1 MASKSVYQEYNQDAL
16 KHFNLEEN
24 PFYGVFSSNEI
35 HDVLITQDATTFDK
49 IVEIVTTNTNSN
61 IDLTKYKKA
70 FILPKCPVST
80 DRIKEACK
88 EHKITVT
95 NDYEKAD
102 FVITHDEVYKKFS
115 NGEKILTSVMLYK
128 LWNYEAFPGTGN
140 YVGFVD
146 RYYDETGN
154 SIVWDARLDELCSS
168 HRIDDPESMYDEW
181 VIPGLSLNVAHLIDT
196 GELDVID
203 VNDVLCQSANKI
215 ELTESLV
222 DDISGWMQSYNE
234 ENYSLVAKV
243 LPTIRSDKKPHLLWQ
258 LAQNI
263 YSQMY
268 RFNRDKDVQ
277 YWADT
282 TNFGKL
288 YHYTAQSMILHLEK
302 EEKLDSESF
311 RYLEPIVRKE
321 ITIYNR
327 DLYVFK
333 VHVKPEYR
341 KYLKKKK
348 DD

>member
-1 MASKSVYQEYNQDAL
+1 
-16 KHFNLEEN
+16 
-24 PFYGVFSSNEI
+24 
-35 HDVLITQDATTFDK
+35 
-49 IVEIVTTNTNSN
+49 
-61 IDLTKYKKA
+61 
-70 FILPKCPVST
+70 
-80 DRIKEACK
+80 
-88 EHKITVT
+88 
-95 NDYEKAD
+95 
-102 FVITHDEVYKKFS
+102 
-115 NGEKILTSVMLYK
+115 
-128 LWNYEAFPGTGN
+128 
-140 YVGFVD
+140 
-146 RYYDETGN
+146 
-154 SIVWDARLDELCSS
+154 
-168 HRIDDPESMYDEW
+168 MYDEW

-203 VNDVLCQSANKI
+203 VNDILCQSANKI

-282 TNFGKL
+282 INFGKL